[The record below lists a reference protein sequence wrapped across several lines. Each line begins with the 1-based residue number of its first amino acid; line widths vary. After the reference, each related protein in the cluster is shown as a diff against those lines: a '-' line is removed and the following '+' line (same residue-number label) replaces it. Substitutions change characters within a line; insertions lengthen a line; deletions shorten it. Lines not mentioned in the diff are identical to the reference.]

1 MSNHLSLWLLC
12 IGVGFL
18 GCRGGSSSDGF
29 TTVVITDVEDGNTIR
44 YNNRRYDLLG
54 IEDNSATRAFLES
67 YVIGKEVRLRRDAS
81 SIRVGQGTPVYA
93 NLSSGLALNG
103 EILRRG
109 LSRFQPEGITDSLS
123 TYNRY
128 AGNRSA
134 ESESRSS
141 ENERPERIRPERSR
155 PDRSRPSEEVATVPP
170 ASTPSRARAFKDL
183 VREREKGVFL
193 IINYGNRGQGGS
205 IGTGF
210 FINDRGLAVSN
221 YHVLDGGRRWS
232 AKLIDGTR
240 LPIEEVLYEDEANDF
255 VVFRVDLGNTRIVP
269 VPVSRERLEKGEE
282 IFVLGNPNGLESTLT
297 RGVISAVRRNY
308 EGMDETVQIDAA
320 ISPGSSG
327 SPIMNMRGE
336 VLAIATFKRL
346 ECENCNFGV
355 SMNTVLK
362 TIGDE

>member
-1 MSNHLSLWLLC
+1 MSDTIFLLLC
-12 IGVGFL
+12 CIGFGL
-18 GCRGGSSSDGF
+18 LACRGGSASDNV

-54 IEDNSATRAFLES
+54 IENNSATRAFLES
-67 YVIGKEVRLRRDAS
+67 YVIGKEVQLRRDAS
-81 SIRVGQGTPVYA
+81 SVRVGEGTPVYA

-109 LSRFQPEGITDSLS
+109 LSRFQPEGITDSLN

-128 AGNRSA
+128 AGNQSTESDTRST
-134 ESESRSS
+134 ER
-141 ENERPERIRPERSR
+141 ERPDRTR
-155 PDRSRPSEEVATVPP
+155 PDRSRPPEEVATIPP
-170 ASTPSRARAFKDL
+170 PSTPSRARAFKDL

-210 FINDRGLAVSN
+210 FINNRGLAVSN

-255 VVFRVDLGNTRIVP
+255 VVFRVDLGSTRIVP